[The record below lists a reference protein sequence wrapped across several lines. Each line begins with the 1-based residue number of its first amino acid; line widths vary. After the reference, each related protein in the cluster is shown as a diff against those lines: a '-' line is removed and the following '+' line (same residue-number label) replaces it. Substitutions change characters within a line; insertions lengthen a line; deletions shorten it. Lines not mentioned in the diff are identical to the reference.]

1 VDRELEMIH
10 GEMEGTRKSL
20 ADKLGEVESIIQE
33 KVKEA
38 GDSVTSIVDNVKDF
52 GSSVTESVTSAK
64 ETLTE
69 TVTSAKE
76 TLKETFNIRK
86 QVEDHP
92 WAALGAAVAVGV
104 AGGIFLGPKS
114 SAAPAANGEPRYSP
128 PSPPSPSYA
137 AAGKGASTVVSSL
150 LQNLQG
156 LAVGSLMSFAQDLVN
171 QNAPPAWKDSLT
183 GMVDDLCVQLTGEK
197 PSHFVDKSAE
207 ASPNEEKTSE
217 PNSAWTGQGTP
228 GNRVHNSGT
237 RI

>member
-38 GDSVTSIVDNVKDF
+38 GDSVTSIVDNVKEF
-52 GSSVTESVTSAK
+52 GSSVTESVS
-64 ETLTE
+64 
-69 TVTSAKE
+69 SAKE

-86 QVEDHP
+86 QIEDHP
-92 WAALGAAVAVGV
+92 WAAVGAAVAVGV
-104 AGGIFLGPKS
+104 AGGIFLGPS
-114 SAAPAANGEPRYSP
+114 GSHGASAASSGPSYSP
-128 PSPPSPSYA
+128 PPSPSYA
-137 AAGKGASTVVSSL
+137 AAAKGASSVVTSL
-150 LQNLQG
+150 LHNLQG

-207 ASPNEEKTSE
+207 ASPKEETTSE
-217 PNSAWTGQGTP
+217 PSSAWTGQGTP

>member
-64 ETLTE
+64 ETL
-69 TVTSAKE
+69 
-76 TLKETFNIRK
+76 KETFNIRK

-104 AGGIFLGPKS
+104 AGGVFLGPS
-114 SAAPAANGEPRYSP
+114 RSRGASAAFSEPSYSP
-128 PSPPSPSYA
+128 PSSPSPSPSYA
-137 AAGKGASTVVSSL
+137 AASKGASSVVSSL
-150 LQNLQG
+150 LHNLQG

-197 PSHFVDKSAE
+197 PSRFVDKSAA